1 VNYIRR
7 GTGKPLLLVHG
18 LGGSWRSW
26 LSILDPLAAARDV
39 IAVDLPGFSD
49 TPPLQGEV
57 SIATLAD
64 VDMEV
69 GLDPNGNREL
79 GALAYWT
86 VSDIAASVKALVA
99 AGGTVVKDITDVG
112 YGMLVANVKRS
123 QRRGRGV
130 TTTAEGLRN
139 IL

>member
-7 GTGKPLLLVHG
+7 GTGKPLLLGHG

-112 YGMLVANVKRS
+112 YGMLVANVKDPN
-123 QRRGRGV
+123 GAAV
-130 TTTAEGLRN
+130 GLRQPPKG
-139 IL
+139 